1 MGGHNQSIRGQ
12 AMKLNILAVILGIGF
27 AVTGIFAFAYPEIFF
42 GLLGDYYGAFNSHFV
57 RDAGIAFFSAGC
69 LILLSTRITKWCVP
83 LTLGGS
89 LFIILHGVFHIQML
103 VMGMAT
109 TALDVAI
116 EIIIIISPSVLTA
129 FLLVLR
135 IREHSQSS
143 NN

>member
-1 MGGHNQSIRGQ
+1 
-12 AMKLNILAVILGIGF
+12 MKLNILTVILGIGF
-27 AVTGIFAFAYPEIFF
+27 AVTGIFAFVFPETFF

-57 RDAGIAFFSAGC
+57 RDSGIAFFSAGS
-69 LILLSTRITKWCVP
+69 LLLLSIRITKWCVP

-103 VMGMAT
+103 VMGMAPT
-109 TALDVAI
+109 VLDVAI
-116 EIIIIISPSVLTA
+116 EILIIISPSILAAVL
-129 FLLVLR
+129 LILR

>member
-1 MGGHNQSIRGQ
+1 
-12 AMKLNILAVILGIGF
+12 MKLNILTVILGIGF
-27 AVTGIFAFAYPEIFF
+27 AVAGIFAFVSPETFF

-57 RDAGIAFFSAGC
+57 RDSGIAFFSAGS
-69 LILLSTRITKWCVP
+69 LLLLSIRITKWCVP

-103 VMGMAT
+103 VMGMAPT
-109 TALDVAI
+109 VLDVAI
-116 EIIIIISPSVLTA
+116 EILIIISPSILAAVL
-129 FLLVLR
+129 LILR